1 LGTIDTDW
9 FVEAKSEEKAAVN
22 VDASDR
28 LFRVKPPAPSVIVL
42 NQASNYVYA
51 PTVEGSYYLK
61 LTPPACLELFKVIDT
76 ALKFVSVSFLKA
88 LFDNSVPLDKTK
100 G

>member
-1 LGTIDTDW
+1 MDTEW
-9 FVEAKSEEKAAVN
+9 FVIATSEEKAAVN

-28 LFRVKPPAPSVIVL
+28 LFRVNPPAPSGVVL
-42 NQASNYVYA
+42 DQAPNYVYA
-51 PTVEGSYYLK
+51 PTVKGSYYLQ
-61 LTPPACLELFKVIDT
+61 LTPPACLELFKVVDT

-100 G
+100 E

>member
-1 LGTIDTDW
+1 MDTDW
-9 FVEAKSEEKAAVN
+9 FVGATSEAAVN
-22 VDASDR
+22 VDASAS
-28 LFRVKPPAPSVIVL
+28 LFRVKPPAPSTFVF
-42 NQASNYVYA
+42 NQTSSYVYA
-51 PTVEGSYYLK
+51 PTVEGSYYLRLTVPAYEVLFK
-61 LTPPACLELFKVIDT
+61 LTDS